1 MTILVRRRDGS
12 SFECVN
18 GLHRL
23 RAGLQVFGR
32 MRVRDQET
40 GEEFD
45 VHEVEG
51 QLVVL
56 STPAQDFAET
66 KAAKLI
72 AKARQRLVD

>member
-1 MTILVRRRDGS
+1 MTIHVRRRDGT
-12 SFECVN
+12 SFECLS
-18 GLHRL
+18 GIHRM
-23 RAGLQVFGR
+23 RAALQVFGR
-32 MRVRDQET
+32 VKVRDIDS

-66 KAAKLI
+66 KAAQLI
-72 AKARQRLVD
+72 ARAKQPRS